1 MATMAPFLQ
10 LALGLSKNETEL
22 AILYK
27 HYALELA
34 VPHVE
39 GFVLV
44 PKPAPGGP
52 IWLHI
57 LVFSMV

>member
-57 LVFSMV
+57 